1 MPTHNF
7 VVKMDYY
14 RKIENAPAFP
24 AGICSRYVFM
34 PFPRWRASNGIGRPG
49 PPRWPRTR
57 ALIRSADAETRSDAQ
72 ASFDAFI
79 ETYELKYEK
88 AADCLKRDRDALLA
102 YYDFPAEHWK
112 HLRTS
117 NPIESTFATVRGIG

>member
-1 MPTHNF
+1 M
-7 VVKMDYY
+7 
-14 RKIENAPAFP
+14 
-24 AGICSRYVFM
+24 
-34 PFPRWRASNGIGRPG
+34 
-49 PPRWPRTR
+49 
-57 ALIRSADAETRSDAQ
+57 AETRNDAE

-88 AADCLKRDRDALLA
+88 AADCLKKDRNALLA

-117 NPIESTFATVRGIG
+117 NPIQSTFAYGAAQDDPLEGPPLEQDRARHGLQSECGGDRREPGTRLDGR